1 MRSVAA
7 VYAGAAAHQ
16 RQVFWLEHHR
26 STEHRSQ
33 LEESQIESA
42 EWLSVDKETLRA
54 NIQGLPGASDISLPV
69 DVNTVVEFLSR

>member
-1 MRSVAA
+1 M
-7 VYAGAAAHQ
+7 
-16 RQVFWLEHHR
+16 
-26 STEHRSQ
+26 STKGMTMLKKATVRPRKNLQPIYRSQ